1 LAQYYAGLCR
11 RFILTSA
18 LANIAAELE
27 TVSKR
32 IVARNRK
39 AARDFMLED
48 RFEAGIALL
57 GSEIKAVRA
66 GQVSLNE
73 AHVGIE
79 RGEAWLLNAHI
90 AAYEPASQRNHELR
104 RPRKLLLHR
113 RELDQ
118 ISSKVKQRGYTL
130 IPVQM
135 YLTHGLA
142 KVEIALAKGKRQYD
156 KRREIAEREA
166 QREMQRAL
174 RRKN

>member
-1 LAQYYAGLCR
+1 MAQYYAGLCQ

-18 LANIAAELE
+18 RATIDAEYE
-27 TVSKR
+27 TVSKQ

-39 AARDFMLED
+39 ASRDFMLED
-48 RFEAGIALL
+48 RFEAGISLL

-66 GQVSLNE
+66 GQVSLSE
-73 AHVGIE
+73 AHIAIE
-79 RGEAWLLNAHI
+79 YGEAWLLNAHI

-166 QREMQRAL
+166 QREIQRAL

>member
-1 LAQYYAGLCR
+1 M
-11 RFILTSA
+11 
-18 LANIAAELE
+18 
-27 TVSKR
+27 SKR
-32 IVARNRK
+32 IVAKNRK
-39 AARDFMLED
+39 AGRDFTLED
-48 RFEAGIALL
+48 RFEAGISLL

-66 GQVSLNE
+66 GQVSLSE

-90 AAYEPASQRNHELR
+90 AAYEPASQNNHELR

-113 RELDQ
+113 RELDK
-118 ISSKVKQRGYTL
+118 ISSQVKQRGYTL

-156 KRREIAEREA
+156 KRREIAERDA
-166 QREMQRAL
+166 QREIQRAL
-174 RRKN
+174 RRRN

>member
-1 LAQYYAGLCR
+1 M
-11 RFILTSA
+11 
-18 LANIAAELE
+18 
-27 TVSKR
+27 SKH

-39 AARDFMLED
+39 AERDFMLEE
-48 RFEAGIALL
+48 RFEAGISLL

-66 GQVSLNE
+66 GQVSLSE
-73 AHVGIE
+73 AHVRIE
-79 RGEAWLLNAHI
+79 SGEAWLFNAHI

-118 ISSKVKQRGYTL
+118 IGVKVKQRGYTL

-142 KVEIALAKGKRQYD
+142 KIEIALAKGKRQYD
-156 KRREIAEREA
+156 KRRQIAEREA
-166 QREMQRAL
+166 KREMQRAL
-174 RRKN
+174 RRKG